1 MEKQILHI
9 DCNKFYASVECL
21 LHPELKG
28 KPVAVGGNEESR
40 HGIILTK
47 NEIASK
53 YGLVVGEPLWKAKQ
67 KCRNLIIV
75 PPNFP
80 VYIEFSKKVRK
91 ILEDYT
97 DLIEPFGLDESW
109 IDVTGDWFKNGREIG
124 FEIKERIRKEIG
136 ITVSVGVSYNKVF
149 AKLGSDYKKP
159 NAMTV
164 ITKKNYQKIV
174 WPLKCSDMI
183 MVGLATTKK
192 LNNYG
197 IYTIGDIAKSDDK
210 FIKSILGKNG
220 ILLRQY
226 ARGEDKTPVRHKD
239 IERDIKSIGNATTTP
254 RDLVNNNDVKI
265 IFTVLAESVSR
276 RMRNLGLKGTTL
288 SIYVRDKKLGSFVRQ
303 CKLESATNVSGEI
316 IKSAMALFVINYDW
330 KMPIRSLGLSV
341 TDFDFDYCSQFDFS
355 KTVEKR
361 EKLEKIASDVER
373 YYLIQSFRI
382 SAHMTTTTFTL
393 YRRFNGKTCF
403 GIIYDF
409 CLQFS
414 FLFDII
420 TSHIRC

>member
-1 MEKQILHI
+1 MERQILHI

-124 FEIKERIRKEIG
+124 FEIKERVRKEIG

-183 MVGLATTKK
+183 MVGPATTNK

-197 IYTIGDIAKSDDK
+197 IYTIGDIAKSDEK

-288 SIYVRDKKLGSFVRQ
+288 SIYVRDKELGSFVRQ

-361 EKLEKIASDVER
+361 EKLEKIDTAVDALKDR
-373 YYLIQSFRI
+373 YGNYCIGR
-382 SAHMTTTTFTL
+382 ATV
-393 YRRFNGKTCF
+393 
-403 GIIYDF
+403 
-409 CLQFS
+409 
-414 FLFDII
+414 LFD
-420 TSHIRC
+420 TKLSHFSPYDDHNIHPVSPL

>member
-21 LHPELKG
+21 LHPKLKG

-75 PPNFP
+75 PP

-183 MVGLATTKK
+183 MVGTATTKK

-197 IYTIGDIAKSDDK
+197 IYTIGDIAKSDEK

-239 IERDIKSIGNATTTP
+239 IERDIKSIGNATTTL

-361 EKLEKIASDVER
+361 EKLEKIDTAVDALKDR
-373 YYLIQSFRI
+373 YGNYCIGRG
-382 SAHMTTTTFTL
+382 TV
-393 YRRFNGKTCF
+393 
-403 GIIYDF
+403 
-409 CLQFS
+409 
-414 FLFDII
+414 LFD
-420 TSHIRC
+420 TKLSHFSPYDDHNIHPVSPL

>member
-183 MVGLATTKK
+183 MVGTATTKK
-192 LNNYG
+192 LNNYE
-197 IYTIGDIAKSDDK
+197 IYTIGDIAKSDEK

-276 RMRNLGLKGTTL
+276 RMRNLGLKGTTI
-288 SIYVRDKKLGSFVRQ
+288 SIYVRDKELGSFVRQ

-361 EKLEKIASDVER
+361 EKLEKIDTAVDALKDR
-373 YYLIQSFRI
+373 YGNYCIGRG
-382 SAHMTTTTFTL
+382 TV
-393 YRRFNGKTCF
+393 
-403 GIIYDF
+403 
-409 CLQFS
+409 
-414 FLFDII
+414 LFD
-420 TSHIRC
+420 TKLSHFNPYDDHNIHPVSPL

>member
-183 MVGLATTKK
+183 MVGPATTKK

-197 IYTIGDIAKSDDK
+197 IYTIGDIAKSDEK

-226 ARGEDKTPVRHKD
+226 ARGADKTPVRHKD
-239 IERDIKSIGNATTTP
+239 IERDIKSIGNATTTS

-303 CKLESATNVSGEI
+303 CKLESATNVSGEL

-361 EKLEKIASDVER
+361 EKLEKIDTAVDALKDR
-373 YYLIQSFRI
+373 YGNYCIGRG
-382 SAHMTTTTFTL
+382 TV
-393 YRRFNGKTCF
+393 
-403 GIIYDF
+403 
-409 CLQFS
+409 
-414 FLFDII
+414 LFD
-420 TSHIRC
+420 TKLSHFSPYDDHNIHPVSPL